1 MNVIDL
7 HTVNPYIRVA
17 LHSVLKKGCVIKR
30 RIIFDYELVYIEDG
44 GMLFHF
50 DGIAYPCGKGQFLLI
65 RPGIPHSFDCRE
77 QTLRQPHIH
86 FDMIYTSDS
95 KKTPISFKDLP
106 AMSSAEKALIRP
118 DLFGDFPRTPFVFFE
133 NAEQAL
139 ALFYRVIDC
148 VSAGQAL
155 EAKGLLT
162 TLLATL
168 IRDNFAS
175 CLNHE
180 ESSWSIARQLKDFID
195 ATHGVGIG
203 LDALEKQFSYSKFH
217 LERQFQKEYGIS
229 LIAYVNKKRLM
240 LAQVLLKSKSV
251 SHVAE
256 EIGFS
261 SIYAFSRAFKNR
273 FGISPSEYKK
283 TITEG

>member
-1 MNVIDL
+1 MNLSLI
-7 HTVNPYIRVA
+7 NPYIRLTMESRISA
-17 LHSVLKKGCVIKR
+17 GHNIARRVIY
-30 RIIFDYELVYIEDG
+30 DYELIYLETG
-44 GMLFHF
+44 NFT
-50 DGIAYPCGKGQFLLI
+50 FLYNDTTYRCKAGDIIFI
-65 RPGIPHSFDCRE
+65 RPGIPHSFILDLGE
-77 QTLRQPHIH
+77 ISQPHIH
-86 FDMIYTSDS
+86 FDMIYTADS

-106 AMSSAEKALIRP
+106 AMSPAEKALIRP

-133 NAEQAL
+133 NTEQAL

-148 VSAGQAL
+148 VCAGQAL

-162 TLLATL
+162 TLLAVL

-175 CLNHE
+175 CLNQKE
-180 ESSWSIARQLKDFID
+180 PTWGIARQLKDFID

-217 LERQFQKEYGIS
+217 LERQFQREYGVS
-229 LIAYVNKKRLM
+229 LIAYVNKKKMR
-240 LAQVLLKSKSV
+240 LAQELLTEKSV
-251 SHVAE
+251 SQVAE

-283 TITEG
+283 TIAEG